1 MNETIKA
8 GDRVKVLST
17 GTEGEVIE
25 VKGNKV
31 LVALGALN
39 TTVKLDQLEK
49 LSPIYK
55 PEYKEAPSAAPIF
68 DTQQHLMDF
77 KFELDLRGKMQDE
90 AMALLNKNIDD
101 ALLLGI
107 PGFKILHGRG
117 TGAIKNMVRS
127 QLKKY
132 KEITHYGDEDHAHGG
147 DGVTVVKF

>member
-1 MNETIKA
+1 MSDTIKA
-8 GDRVKVLST
+8 GDRVKIISN
-17 GTEGEVIE
+17 GAEGEVIE

-31 LVALGALN
+31 QVALGALN
-39 TTVKLDQLEK
+39 TTVKLDQLQK
-49 LSPIYK
+49 LTPVFKQDYLQ
-55 PEYKEAPSAAPIF
+55 APSGIPAF
-68 DTQQHLMDF
+68 NTQEHLMNF

-90 AMALLNKNIDD
+90 AMELLNKNIDD

-132 KEITHYGDEDHAHGG
+132 KEVTHYGDEDHAHGG